1 MTFSRYNPSGYNPG
15 DKLPAACVNQLD
27 LNLTRALD
35 GYAGGSYTP
44 SVAISIGGQGLSV
57 SGNFACGNAL
67 LTGTVGFGAA
77 SATTVAAGGS
87 FSFESGAGLGLAAR
101 ANATCTAYTRT
112 AWFNASTTGTF
123 DAADYAISNEQ
134 ATRYWYALKTS
145 ACYLYL
151 PVTMVPLASAI
162 TEITAYIE
170 GYAGH
175 ADLPAVM
182 PSVSLVYQALDG
194 SATTLSGSQSDTS
207 ATTGAYQTV
216 HAVTLTGLNIQP
228 TNYPWEIL
236 ITSESGANSVTGM
249 AVYSVGIT
257 WSTNSIG
264 L

>member
-15 DKLPAACVNQLD
+15 DRLPAACVNQLD
-27 LNLTRALD
+27 LNLMRAID

-67 LTGTVGFGAA
+67 ITGTVGFGGA
-77 SATTVAAGGS
+77 SVTTVAAGGS

-112 AWFNASTTGTF
+112 VYIDASTPGWGDATFIQDNSGGTLF
-123 DAADYAISNEQ
+123 WTTTQSD
-134 ATRYWYALKTS
+134 

-151 PVTMVPLASAI
+151 PVSMVPLAASI
-162 TEITAYIE
+162 TEIEAQVCGAT
-170 GYAGH
+170 GH
-175 ADLPAVM
+175 GGLPSNM
-182 PSVSLVYQALDG
+182 PSLGIMRTDPDG
-194 SATTLSGSQSDTS
+194 TSPTSAGSQSDTS
-207 ATTGAYQTV
+207 ATVGAYEAT
-216 HAVTLTGLNIQP
+216 HPITLTGLNLQP
-228 TNYPWEIL
+228 TNYVWKIVV
-236 ITSESGANSVTGM
+236 TSESGTNAM
-249 AVYSVGIT
+249 ADLKVYSIGIT